1 MVARAVIV
9 IQSEVS
15 IPHANDQP
23 DSVIANQELLGK
35 FDKSMFFS
43 SEVNKIIG
51 YISDYVVINVH
62 HTNMVSQMKVASY
75 AIVTQVV
82 QMDSNVMQTVN
93 VHVMTMSKADD
104 VTDVKRTN
112 ITVI

>member
-1 MVARAVIV
+1 MRTINRTV
-9 IQSEVS
+9 
-15 IPHANDQP
+15 
-23 DSVIANQELLGK
+23 LLQTR
-35 FDKSMFFS
+35 SYWVNLINLHHIFS
-43 SEVNKIIG
+43 SEVNKITG

-112 ITVI
+112 IIVI